1 MTTQYQ
7 RIDSTN
13 WRNIWVVGD
22 LHGCHTLLRQKLD
35 EIGFDTAQDLLL
47 SVGDLIDRGKENV
60 ECLALLTQP
69 WFRAVCGN
77 HEQFLLDH
85 LLSGDNGDEWQC
97 NGGYWFFEL
106 SDAEQKSVLALLPL
120 ISVLP
125 LVIEIQSNGR
135 TVVIC
140 HADYPASHYAFGKPV
155 EADGVIWSRE
165 RIEASQ
171 QGFCQEITGAEMFI
185 FGHTPVPAP
194 LHVANQHYINTGAVV
209 TGNLTLLQIQEG

>member
-1 MTTQYQ
+1 MTTQYR
-7 RIDSTN
+7 RIDGSD
-13 WRNIWVVGD
+13 WRNIWIVGD
-22 LHGCHTLLRQKLD
+22 LHGCNPLLLRKLD

-60 ECLALLTQP
+60 ECLTLLTQS
-69 WFRAVCGN
+69 WFRAVRGN

-85 LLSGDNGDEWQC
+85 LQSGDDGDEWQC

-106 SDAEQKSVLALLPL
+106 SNAEQKSVLALLPL
-120 ISVLP
+120 ISTLP
-125 LVIEIQSNGR
+125 LVIEVQTGGR

-140 HADYPASHYAFGKPV
+140 HADYPVSHYAFGQPV
-155 EADGVIWSRE
+155 DADSVIWSRE

-171 QGFCQEITGAEMFI
+171 QGRDQEITGAEMFV

-194 LHVANQHYINTGAVV
+194 QTFANQHYIDTGAVV
-209 TGNLTLLQIQEG
+209 TGNLTLLQIQNS